1 MTYRIS
7 LQPGGHEFE
16 AAADQTVLEAAH
28 GAGLLLPHSCRDGAC
43 GACKGKV
50 LEGTVDYGKFSAGA
64 LSESDRA
71 EGYALFCCAR
81 PQSNLVVEARNVTRA
96 GDIPVKKLPCRVQK
110 LQRLAED
117 VMLID
122 HGNCEKKAAGAA
134 FQLMFRYI
142 DKPDLQN
149 KMSRLAREELRHFEQ
164 VLAIVRRR
172 EIPLRNVGSSR
183 YAAGLREL
191 VRNHE
196 PYRLTD
202 TLVIGAF
209 IEARSCERFAMLV
222 PHLDEELGKFY
233 HGLLKSEARHFQD
246 YLKLAY
252 QYGEPADVDATII
265 RVRERE
271 RELIESPDDEFRFHS
286 GVPLSA

>member
-1 MTYRIS
+1 M
-7 LQPGGHEFE
+7 LPELNEFLGC
-16 AAADQTVLEAAH
+16 AT
-28 GAGLLLPHSCRDGAC
+28 PSSW
-43 GACKGKV
+43 
-50 LEGTVDYGKFSAGA
+50 VDVA
-64 LSESDRA
+64 L
-71 EGYALFCCAR
+71 
-81 PQSNLVVEARNVTRA
+81 RN
-96 GDIPVKKLPCRVQK
+96 Q
-110 LQRLAED
+110 D

-134 FQLMFRYI
+134 FQLMFRYV

-164 VLAIVRRR
+164 VLSIIRKRDIA
-172 EIPLRNVGSSR
+172 LRNIGSSR

-222 PHLDEELGKFY
+222 PHLDEELG
-233 HGLLKSEARHFQD
+233 
-246 YLKLAY
+246 
-252 QYGEPADVDATII
+252 
-265 RVRERE
+265 
-271 RELIESPDDEFRFHS
+271 
-286 GVPLSA
+286 